1 MAKENRFEVVYTQ
14 DVGFMGAVRI
24 LRDTQTGVE
33 YLFTMVRQRRRP
45 DAAAGGGRHA
55 CRPAR
60 LTAQSLCAARR
71 EERERREMRHDPAG
85 IYL

>member
-33 YLFTMVRQRRRP
+33 YLFTWYGN
-45 DAAAGGGRHA
+45 AGG
-55 CRPAR
+55 
-60 LTAQSLCAARR
+60 LTPLLEADGAPVV
-71 EERERREMRHDPAG
+71 RHD
-85 IYL
+85 